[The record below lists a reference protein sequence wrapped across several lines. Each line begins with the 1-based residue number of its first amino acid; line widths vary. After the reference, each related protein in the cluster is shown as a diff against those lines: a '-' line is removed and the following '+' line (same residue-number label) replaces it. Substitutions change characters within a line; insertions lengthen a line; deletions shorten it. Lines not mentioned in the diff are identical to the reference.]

1 MLLFADV
8 AGKKISIDA
17 APAVLAV
24 IIVSGARRKN
34 VREILLHIF
43 RFTFFRLA
51 PETMITTAVCF
62 SIRRL
67 I

>member
-8 AGKKISIDA
+8 AGKKTSIDA
-17 APAVLAV
+17 AP
-24 IIVSGARRKN
+24 N
-34 VREILLHIF
+34 
-43 RFTFFRLA
+43 
-51 PETMITTAVCF
+51 VCF